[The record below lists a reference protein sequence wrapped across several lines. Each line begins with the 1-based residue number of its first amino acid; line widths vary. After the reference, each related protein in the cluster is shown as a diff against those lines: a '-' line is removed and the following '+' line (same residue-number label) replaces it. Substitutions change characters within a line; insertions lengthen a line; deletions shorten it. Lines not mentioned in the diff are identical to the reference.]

1 MLDIFYTNMSPKVI
15 SLKHASGLALN
26 LMDVG
31 ATWLSCRVPMLHG
44 QTREVI
50 LGCPTANDY
59 AAQDAY
65 MGAMIGRVANRI
77 ANARYTRNGLTTLLS
92 TDTPPHQLHG
102 GRVGFDRRRWTIVDQ
117 AQTHVRLQLISADGD
132 QGYPGEL
139 TVTLD
144 VALTAARQITL
155 DISATTTRDTPVS
168 ISQHAYFNLDNHHDD
183 VREHQLQINA
193 SQFLPVDDELIPLGQ
208 LMAVDQAEYRAFDF
222 RQVKKISTDWLR
234 DAQQKIARGYD
245 HAYLLDAH
253 IDGVCQQAATLS
265 ATDGQLTMTI
275 ATTMPALQLYTGQ
288 YLVGITGRDG
298 LAYQACHGVALEP
311 TYLPDS
317 PNHPEWPQP
326 SCWLQP
332 MQIYRHR
339 IQYDFDVREA

>member
-1 MLDIFYTNMSPKVI
+1 MSAQVI
-15 SLKHASGLALN
+15 SLKHPSGLALD

-31 ATWLSCRVPMLHG
+31 ATWLSCLVPMADG

-50 LGCPTANDY
+50 LGCSRVSDY

-77 ANARYTRNGLTTLLS
+77 ANARFTHDGVTTLLS
-92 TDTPPHQLHG
+92 TNTPPHQLHG
-102 GRVGFDRRRWTIVDQ
+102 GPVGFDKRRWTMVNQ
-117 AQTHVRLQLISADGD
+117 SSASVRLQLISVDGD
-132 QGYPGEL
+132 QGFPGEL

-144 VALTAARQITL
+144 VTLSDARQITL
-155 DISATTTRDTPVS
+155 DILASTTRKTPVS
-168 ISQHAYFNLDNHHDD
+168 ISQHAYFNLDRKHDD
-183 VREHQLQINA
+183 VRQHQLQINA

-222 RQVKKISTDWLR
+222 RLVKKMSTDWLR
-234 DAQQKIARGYD
+234 DAQQQIAGGYD
-245 HAYLLDAH
+245 HAYLLAAH
-253 IDGVCQQAATLS
+253 DGSVCQHAATLI
-265 ATDGQLTMTI
+265 AADGQLSMRI

-288 YLVGITGRDG
+288 YLAGITGRDG
-298 LAYQACHGVALEP
+298 LAYRACSGVALEP

-317 PNHPEWPQP
+317 ANHPEWPEP

-332 MQIYRHR
+332 KQLYRHR
-339 IQYDFDVREA
+339 IEYEFY